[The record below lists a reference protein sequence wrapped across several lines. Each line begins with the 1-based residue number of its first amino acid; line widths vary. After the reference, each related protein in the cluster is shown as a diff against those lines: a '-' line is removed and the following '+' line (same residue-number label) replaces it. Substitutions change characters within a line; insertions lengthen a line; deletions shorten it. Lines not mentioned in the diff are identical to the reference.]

1 MISLVSR
8 DDEAWRP
15 AEAGELGAPVA
26 PGRPNFN
33 WLANTFCQDSLTE
46 FQQFVLNVDWAN
58 TSVGP
63 IEQWPQELRQLLRMV
78 IVDSAPCIIYW
89 GEKFTIFYNEA
100 YIPLIGD
107 NHPTVM
113 GKDAADV
120 FPDFWNFFD
129 KIITNQRLTAEP
141 ASGDASMLLMER
153 HGFLEETY
161 FDWKLVPLIG
171 ENGEVMASYGTPH
184 DLTMHVINKRRSD
197 CVQQL
202 THMISRIT
210 NLKDLWATTLVGL
223 SQDER
228 DLPFALLYSV
238 DQKSSMLAP
247 PSQPNLTC
255 HLEGSIGVDQDH
267 ELARE
272 YLHIRQD
279 LDGFGPVV
287 VEALEK
293 GEMVVLNSDHPSLS
307 KQLHGVGW
315 KGFGLPSGQ
324 FVIVPIKLENE
335 ITSFLIVG
343 LNPYRR
349 YNQAYTDFLRYIGEA
364 IASQISKIRL
374 GDEVRARAELIK
386 KAEMNFERS
395 EWRLTKFAERSL
407 VGLAIAQPD
416 RDILYA
422 NDAWYR
428 FAGVPSGTKE
438 YPKWLENVVEEDRAL
453 VEEWWT
459 RVVTEKTGGQ
469 FQFRVKQPFRQGHM
483 HSEYMTIM
491 SAVYADLDECG
502 EVESVM
508 GLTIDISEQKW
519 VEQQLLIR
527 TKELEES
534 EGKWRNYAEHCPL
547 GIVRTDKDGYVEY
560 GNDAWH
566 EYYGFTRGQVHGPQ
580 PWLPFVDEA
589 YVEPWKECFRKIKTE
604 ASPSSMEI
612 KLKDKVFRMEDGD
625 EIVESSVWVLATGF
639 SEFKADGSVDY
650 IDFWVTNISA
660 QKLAEKILTDKMD
673 EAIRLKTHQERFI
686 DMISHEIRNPLSAVL
701 HCGEEVV
708 EAMQKCLDDISSVS
722 DASAT
727 SSGNALVLDTLRSHL
742 DSAIDSA
749 NTIMYCVQHQKQI
762 VDDVLTLSKLDA
774 DLLVVSPI
782 PVQPVTLVRTSVRIF
797 EPELKMTGISLTI
810 NEDPSLTALGVDYIL
825 LDPNRFLQIVI
836 NLVTNAIKFTKN
848 AAVRNIDITVSGLA
862 TPPTGKDLGVQY
874 VPRRY
879 EQAKPITPSHENHSE
894 FDVWEEVVYLCF
906 SVKDTGKGL
915 TEDEMKVLYKRFA
928 QASPKTHIEYG
939 GTGLGLFIS
948 RQITEMLGGQMG
960 LHSNEDE
967 GCTFAFYV
975 RTPKGSAPRRA
986 SVTVEPIIQMTRTLG
1001 LATAAAPLVVAPDQD
1016 SDTPIDLKLVPPGPP
1031 PGLALKEVKTD
1042 RMLLVVEDNL
1052 VNQRVLC
1059 QLLRKRG
1066 FVVEAANHGEE
1077 ALALLGHAS
1086 SSSTSSPTL
1095 SLTPPPT
1102 NDAELPNGDDGGD
1115 STGYFERDVSLYT
1128 RFEVILCDI
1137 EMPIMNGIEFTKAV
1151 RSLEQRKE
1159 LPGHKPIIGVTA
1171 NVRGK
1176 QITAAIESGMDG
1188 VTTKPYRIDELIAH
1202 INRVCDSQKAKGNGK
1217 G

>member
-1 MISLVSR
+1 RARCLRGACSPQLQL
-8 DDEAWRP
+8 
-15 AEAGELGAPVA
+15 AGQPRHE
-26 PGRPNFN
+26 N
-33 WLANTFCQDSLTE
+33 LTE

-100 YIPLIGD
+100 YIPLIGN
-107 NHPTVM
+107 NHPTIM
-113 GKDAADV
+113 GKNAADV

-129 KIITNQRLTAEP
+129 KIITDQRLTAEP
-141 ASGDASMLLMER
+141 AQGDASMLLMER

-171 ENGEVMASYGTPH
+171 ENGEVMASYGTPR

-202 THMISRIT
+202 THKISRIT
-210 NLKDLWATTLVGL
+210 NLEDLWATTLAGL

-238 DQKSSMLAP
+238 DQKPSMLAP
-247 PSQPNLTC
+247 PSNPSLTC
-255 HLEGSIGVDQDH
+255 HLEGTIGVDQDH

-272 YLHIRQD
+272 YLNIRHD

-293 GEMVVLNSDHPSLS
+293 GEMVVLKSDHPSL
-307 KQLHGVGW
+307 QAAQGRRLEGLRLTQRAVRHCPDQGRMRNRILLDRRPQPLPALQPGLHG
-315 KGFGLPSGQ
+315 LPA
-324 FVIVPIKLENE
+324 L
-335 ITSFLIVG
+335 
-343 LNPYRR
+343 YR
-349 YNQAYTDFLRYIGEA
+349 EA
-364 IASQISKIRL
+364 IASQIAKIRL
-374 GDEVRARAELIK
+374 TDEVRARAELIK
-386 KAEMNFERS
+386 KAKMDVERS
-395 EWRLTKFAERSL
+395 EWRFTKFAERSL

-416 RDILYA
+416 RNILYA

-428 FAGVPSGTKE
+428 FAGVPPGTTE
-438 YPKWLENVVEEDRAL
+438 YPKWLENVVDEDKPL
-453 VEEWWT
+453 VEEWYS
-459 RVVTEKTGGQ
+459 RVLTEKKGA
-469 FQFRVKQPFRQGHM
+469 
-483 HSEYMTIM
+483 SSNSDAI
-491 SAVYADLDECG
+491 YADLDEFG
-502 EVESVM
+502 EVGSVM

-527 TKELEES
+527 SKELEES

-566 EYYGFTRGQVHGPQ
+566 GYYGFTRGEVHGPQ
-580 PWLPFVDEA
+580 PWTPYIDEA
-589 YVEPWKECFRKIKTE
+589 QVEPWKECWKRLQTE
-604 ASPSSMEI
+604 AHPFSMEL

-625 EIVESSVWVLATGF
+625 EIIESSVWILVTGF
-639 SEFKADGSVDY
+639 TEFKADGSVDY
-650 IDFWVTNISA
+650 IDFWVTDISA
-660 QKLAEKILTDKMD
+660 QKLAEKLLTDKMD

-708 EAMQKCLDDISSVS
+708 EAMQ
-722 DASAT
+722 
-727 SSGNALVLDTLRSHL
+727 NLRSHL

-782 PVQPVTLVRTSVRIF
+782 PVQPVTLVRTSVKIF

-810 NEDPSLTALGVDYIL
+810 SEDPSLKALGVDHIL
-825 LDPNRFLQIVI
+825 LDPNRFLQIAI

-848 AAVRNIDITVSGLA
+848 AAVRNIDITVSALA
-862 TPPTGKDLGVQY
+862 HPPTEQELGVQY

-879 EQAKPITPSHENHSE
+879 EEARPVSPTHENRPE
-894 FDVWEEVVYLCF
+894 FDVWDEAVYLCF

-915 TEDEMKVLYKRFA
+915 TEEETAVLYKRFS

-948 RQITEMLGGQMG
+948 RQITEMLGGQIG
-960 LHSNEDE
+960 LHSDAGD

-975 RTPKGSAPRRA
+975 RTLKGSAPRRA
-986 SVTVEPIIQMTRTLG
+986 SVSVEPIIQMTRTLG
-1001 LATAAAPLVVAPDQD
+1001 LTTTAAPLVVAPDQNGGA
-1016 SDTPIDLKLVPPGPP
+1016 PIDLKLVPTVPP
-1031 PGLALKEVKTD
+1031 PALLVTTAPKTE
-1042 RMLLVVEDNL
+1042 RMVLVVEDNL
-1052 VNQRVLC
+1052 INQKVLC
-1059 QLLRKRG
+1059 KLLRKRG
-1066 FVVEAANHGEE
+1066 FIVEAANHGQE
-1077 ALALLGHAS
+1077 ALELLGH
-1086 SSSTSSPTL
+1086 P
-1095 SLTPPPT
+1095 SLTPSPSLEKEE
-1102 NDAELPNGDDGGD
+1102 DIEEAKREL
-1115 STGYFERDVSLYT
+1115 RDVSLYR

-1137 EMPIMNGIEFTKAV
+1137 EMPVMNGIEFTKSV
-1151 RSLEQRKE
+1151 RSLEQEKE

-1171 NVRGK
+1171 NVRGE

-1188 VTTKPYRIDELIAH
+1188 VTTKPYRIDDLIAH
-1202 INRVCDSQKAKGNGK
+1202 IDRVCEALQKKDKRKG
-1217 G
+1217 

>member
-8 DDEAWRP
+8 DDEARHP
-15 AEAGELGAPVA
+15 AEAGELGAPAA
-26 PGRPNFN
+26 PVRPNFN
-33 WLANTFCQDSLTE
+33 WLANCNRPDSLTE
-46 FQQFVLNVDWAN
+46 FQKFVLNVDWAS

-63 IEQWPQELRQLLRMV
+63 IDQWPQELRQLLRMV

-202 THMISRIT
+202 THKISRIT
-210 NLKDLWATTLVGL
+210 NLKDLWATTLAGL

-228 DLPFALLYSV
+228 DLPFALPYSV
-238 DQKSSMLAP
+238 DQKPSMLAP
-247 PSQPNLTC
+247 PSKPNLTC
-255 HLEGSIGVDQDH
+255 HLEGTIGVDQDH
-267 ELARE
+267 ELAKE
-272 YLHIRQD
+272 YLNIRQE

-307 KQLHGVGW
+307 KQLQGVGW
-315 KGFGLPSGQ
+315 KGFGLPSAQ
-324 FVIVPIKLENE
+324 FVIVPIKLESE
-335 ITSFLIVG
+335 IVSFLIVG

-364 IASQISKIRL
+364 IASQIAKIRL
-374 GDEVRARAELIK
+374 ADEVRTRAELIK
-386 KAEMNFERS
+386 KAELNFERS
-395 EWRLTKFAERSL
+395 EWRFTKFAERSL

-416 RDILYA
+416 RNILYA

-428 FAGVPSGTKE
+428 FAGVPPGTKE
-438 YPKWLENVVEEDRAL
+438 YPKWLANVVEEDQAL

-459 RVVTEKTGGQ
+459 RVVTEKTGGS
-469 FQFRVKQPFRQGHM
+469 PFRQGHM

-491 SAVYADLDECG
+491 SAVYADLDEYG

-534 EGKWRNYAEHCPL
+534 EGKWKNYAEHCPL

-566 EYYGFTRGQVHGPQ
+566 AYYGFTRGQVFGPQ
-580 PWLPFVDEA
+580 PWMPFVDEA
-589 YVEPWKECFRKIKTE
+589 YVEPWKECFHKIRTE
-604 ASPSSMEI
+604 ARPFSMEL
-612 KLKDKVFRMEDGD
+612 KLKDKTFRMEDGD

-639 SEFKADGSVDY
+639 TEFKEDGSVDY
-650 IDFWVTNISA
+650 IDFWVTDISA
-660 QKLAEKILTDKMD
+660 QKLAEKILTEKMD

-708 EAMQKCLDDISSVS
+708 EAMQKCLDDIASVP
-722 DASAT
+722 DVSAA
-727 SSGNALVLDTLRSHL
+727 SSGHALVLHTLRSHL

-810 NEDPSLTALGVDYIL
+810 SEDPSLAALGVDYIM

-848 AAVRNIDITVSGLA
+848 AAVRNIDITVSALA
-862 TPPTGKDLGVQY
+862 APPTSEDLGVQY

-879 EQAKPITPSHENHSE
+879 EQAKPITPAHENHPE
-894 FDVWEEVVYLCF
+894 FDVWDEVVYLCF
-906 SVKDTGKGL
+906 RVKDTGKGL
-915 TEDEMKVLYKRFA
+915 TEEETAVLYRRFA

-960 LHSNEDE
+960 LHSDVGD

-1001 LATAAAPLVVAPDQD
+1001 LTTAAAPLVVAPDQD
-1016 SDTPIDLKLVPPGPP
+1016 SETPIDLKLVPPGPP
-1031 PGLALKEVKTD
+1031 PGQVLKNNAKTE
-1042 RMLLVVEDNL
+1042 RMVLVVEDNL

-1059 QLLRKRG
+1059 KLLRKRG

-1077 ALALLGHAS
+1077 ALELLGRPTTFRPS
-1086 SSSTSSPTL
+1086 SSAN

-1102 NDAELPNGDDGGD
+1102 STEEMPNGYNGSDGDGGAM
-1115 STGYFERDVSLYT
+1115 SYFDRDVSLYT

-1137 EMPIMNGIEFTKAV
+1137 EMPVMNGIEFTKAV
-1151 RSLEQRKE
+1151 RALEERKE

-1171 NVRGK
+1171 N
-1176 QITAAIESGMDG
+1176 DG

-1202 INRVCDSQKAKGNGK
+1202 IDRVCESQQAKNKGK

>member
-8 DDEAWRP
+8 DDEARRP
-15 AEAGELGAPVA
+15 AEAGELGAPAA
-26 PGRPNFN
+26 PVRPNFN
-33 WLANTFCQDSLTE
+33 WLANCNRPDSLTE
-46 FQQFVLNVDWAN
+46 FQKFVLNVDWAN

-63 IEQWPQELRQLLRMV
+63 IDQWPQELRQLLRMV

-202 THMISRIT
+202 THKISRIT
-210 NLKDLWATTLVGL
+210 NLKDLWATTLAGL

-238 DQKSSMLAP
+238 DQKPSMLAP
-247 PSQPNLTC
+247 PSKPNLTC
-255 HLEGSIGVDQDH
+255 HLEGTIGVDQDH
-267 ELARE
+267 ELAKE
-272 YLHIRQD
+272 YLNIRQE

-307 KQLHGVGW
+307 KQLQGVGW
-315 KGFGLPSGQ
+315 KGFGLPSAQ
-324 FVIVPIKLENE
+324 FVIVPIKLESE
-335 ITSFLIVG
+335 IVSFLIVG

-364 IASQISKIRL
+364 IASQIAKIRL
-374 GDEVRARAELIK
+374 ADEVKTRAELIK
-386 KAEMNFERS
+386 KAELNFERS
-395 EWRLTKFAERSL
+395 EWRFTKFAERSL

-416 RDILYA
+416 RNILYA

-428 FAGVPSGTKE
+428 FAGVPPGTKE
-438 YPKWLENVVEEDRAL
+438 YPKWLANVVEEDQAL
-453 VEEWWT
+453 
-459 RVVTEKTGGQ
+459 
-469 FQFRVKQPFRQGHM
+469 PFRQGHM

-491 SAVYADLDECG
+491 SAVYADLDEYG

-534 EGKWRNYAEHCPL
+534 EGKWKNYAEHCPL

-566 EYYGFTRGQVHGPQ
+566 AYYGFTRGQVFGPQ
-580 PWLPFVDEA
+580 PWMPFVDEA
-589 YVEPWKECFRKIKTE
+589 YVEPWKECFHKIRTE
-604 ASPSSMEI
+604 ARPFSMEL
-612 KLKDKVFRMEDGD
+612 KLKDKTFRMEDGD

-639 SEFKADGSVDY
+639 TEFKEDGSVDY
-650 IDFWVTNISA
+650 IDFWVTDISA
-660 QKLAEKILTDKMD
+660 QKLAEKILTEKMD

-708 EAMQKCLDDISSVS
+708 EAMQKCLDDIASVPDVS
-722 DASAT
+722 GA
-727 SSGNALVLDTLRSHL
+727 SSGHALVLHTLRSHL

-810 NEDPSLTALGVDYIL
+810 SEDPSLAALGVDYIM

-848 AAVRNIDITVSGLA
+848 AAVRNIDITVSALA
-862 TPPTGKDLGVQY
+862 APPTSEDLGVQY

-879 EQAKPITPSHENHSE
+879 EQAKPITPAHENHPE
-894 FDVWEEVVYLCF
+894 FDVWDEVVYLCF
-906 SVKDTGKGL
+906 RVKDTGKGL
-915 TEDEMKVLYKRFA
+915 TEEETAVLYRRFA

-960 LHSNEDE
+960 LHSDVGD

-1001 LATAAAPLVVAPDQD
+1001 LTTAAAPLVVAPDQD
-1016 SDTPIDLKLVPPGPP
+1016 SETPIDLKLVPPGPP
-1031 PGLALKEVKTD
+1031 PGQVLKNNTKTE
-1042 RMLLVVEDNL
+1042 RMVLVVEDNL

-1059 QLLRKRG
+1059 KLLRKRG

-1077 ALALLGHAS
+1077 ALELLGRPTTFRPS
-1086 SSSTSSPTL
+1086 SSAN

-1102 NDAELPNGDDGGD
+1102 STEEMPNGYNGSDGDGGAT
-1115 STGYFERDVSLYT
+1115 SYFDRDVSLYT

-1137 EMPIMNGIEFTKAV
+1137 EMPVMNGIEFTKAV
-1151 RSLEQRKE
+1151 RALEERKE

-1202 INRVCDSQKAKGNGK
+1202 IDRVCESQQAKNKGK

>member
-8 DDEAWRP
+8 DDEARRP
-15 AEAGELGAPVA
+15 AEAGELGAPAA
-26 PGRPNFN
+26 PVRPNFN
-33 WLANTFCQDSLTE
+33 WLANCNRPDSLTE
-46 FQQFVLNVDWAN
+46 FQKFVLNVDWAN

-63 IEQWPQELRQLLRMV
+63 IDQWPQELRQLLRMV

-202 THMISRIT
+202 THKISRIT
-210 NLKDLWATTLVGL
+210 NLKDLWATTLAGL

-238 DQKSSMLAP
+238 DQKPSMLAP
-247 PSQPNLTC
+247 PSKPNLTC
-255 HLEGSIGVDQDH
+255 HLEGTIGVDQDH
-267 ELARE
+267 ELAKE
-272 YLHIRQD
+272 YLNIRQE

-307 KQLHGVGW
+307 KQLQGVGW
-315 KGFGLPSGQ
+315 KGFGLPSAQ
-324 FVIVPIKLENE
+324 FVIVPIKLESE
-335 ITSFLIVG
+335 IVSFLIVG

-364 IASQISKIRL
+364 IASQIAKIRL
-374 GDEVRARAELIK
+374 ADEVKTRAELIK
-386 KAEMNFERS
+386 KAELNFERS
-395 EWRLTKFAERSL
+395 EWRFTKFAERSL

-416 RDILYA
+416 RNILYA

-428 FAGVPSGTKE
+428 FAGVPPGTKE
-438 YPKWLENVVEEDRAL
+438 YPKWLANVVEEDQAL

-459 RVVTEKTGGQ
+459 RVVTEKTGGHPSG
-469 FQFRVKQPFRQGHM
+469 RVTCTP
-483 HSEYMTIM
+483 EYMTIM
-491 SAVYADLDECG
+491 SAVYADLDEYG

-534 EGKWRNYAEHCPL
+534 EGKWKNYAEHCPL

-566 EYYGFTRGQVHGPQ
+566 AYYGFTRGQVFGPQ
-580 PWLPFVDEA
+580 PWMPFVDEA
-589 YVEPWKECFRKIKTE
+589 YVEPWKECFHKIRTE
-604 ASPSSMEI
+604 ARPFSMEL
-612 KLKDKVFRMEDGD
+612 KLKDKTFRMEDGD

-639 SEFKADGSVDY
+639 TKFKEDGSVDY
-650 IDFWVTNISA
+650 IDFWVTDISA
-660 QKLAEKILTDKMD
+660 QKLAEKILTEKMD

-708 EAMQKCLDDISSVS
+708 EAMQKCLDDIASVP
-722 DASAT
+722 DVSAA
-727 SSGNALVLDTLRSHL
+727 SSGHALVLHTLRSHL

-810 NEDPSLTALGVDYIL
+810 SEDPSLAALGVDYIM

-848 AAVRNIDITVSGLA
+848 AAVRNIDITVSALA
-862 TPPTGKDLGVQY
+862 APPTSEDLGVQY

-879 EQAKPITPSHENHSE
+879 EQAKPITPAHENHPE
-894 FDVWEEVVYLCF
+894 FDVWDEVVYLCF
-906 SVKDTGKGL
+906 RVKDTGKGL
-915 TEDEMKVLYKRFA
+915 TEEETAVLYKRFA

-960 LHSNEDE
+960 LHSDVGD

-1001 LATAAAPLVVAPDQD
+1001 LTTAAAPLVVAPDQD
-1016 SDTPIDLKLVPPGPP
+1016 SETPIDLKLVPPGPP
-1031 PGLALKEVKTD
+1031 PGQVLKNNTKTE
-1042 RMLLVVEDNL
+1042 RMVLVVEDNL

-1059 QLLRKRG
+1059 KLLRKRG

-1077 ALALLGHAS
+1077 ALELLGRPTTFKPS
-1086 SSSTSSPTL
+1086 SSAN

-1102 NDAELPNGDDGGD
+1102 STEEMPNGYNGSDGGGGAT
-1115 STGYFERDVSLYT
+1115 SYFDRDVSLYT

-1137 EMPIMNGIEFTKAV
+1137 EMPVMNGIEFTKAV
-1151 RSLEQRKE
+1151 RALEERKE

-1202 INRVCDSQKAKGNGK
+1202 IDRVCESQQAKNKGK

>member
-8 DDEAWRP
+8 EDEDRRP
-15 AEAGELGAPVA
+15 VEAGGGLSTPVCLA
-26 PGRPNFN
+26 ARPNFN
-33 WLANTFCQDSLTE
+33 WLANARANHLTE
-46 FQQFVLNVDWAN
+46 FQQFILNVDWAK

-78 IVDSAPCIIYW
+78 MVDSAPCIIYW
-89 GEKFTIFYNEA
+89 GDKFTIFYNEA
-100 YIPLIGD
+100 YIPLIG
-107 NHPTVM
+107 NKHPTIM
-113 GKDAADV
+113 GQDAADV
-120 FPDFWNFFD
+120 FPNFWSFFD

-202 THMISRIT
+202 THKISRIT
-210 NLKDLWATTLVGL
+210 NLKDLWATTLAGL

-238 DQKSSMLAP
+238 DQKPSMLAP
-247 PSQPNLTC
+247 PSKPSLTC
-255 HLEGSIGVDQDH
+255 HLEGTIGVDQDH

-272 YLHIRQD
+272 YLNIHHD

-293 GEMVVLNSDHPSLS
+293 GEMVVLQSDHPSLS
-307 KQLHGVGW
+307 KLLKGVGW

-324 FVIVPIKLENE
+324 FVIVPIKLECE
-335 ITSFLIVG
+335 IVSFLIVG

-364 IASQISKIRL
+364 IASQIAKIRL
-374 GDEVRARAELIK
+374 ADEVSTRAELIK
-386 KAEMNFERS
+386 KAKMDFERS
-395 EWRLTKFAERSL
+395 EWRFTKFAERSL

-416 RDILYA
+416 RDLLYA

-428 FAGVPSGTKE
+428 FAGVPPGTTQ
-438 YPKWLENVVEEDRAL
+438 YPKWLENVMAEDQPL

-459 RVVTEKTGGQ
+459 RVVSEKKGGQ

-483 HSEYMTIM
+483 HSEHMTIM
-491 SAVYADLDECG
+491 SAVYADMDEFG
-502 EVESVM
+502 EVGSVM

-527 TKELEES
+527 SRELEES
-534 EGKWRNYAEHCPL
+534 ERKWRNYAEHCPL

-566 EYYGFTRGQVHGPQ
+566 NYYGFTRGQVHGPQ
-580 PWLPFVDEA
+580 PWMPYVDEA
-589 YVEPWKECFRKIKTE
+589 HVEPWKECFRKIQTE
-604 ASPSSMEI
+604 ARPVSMEL
-612 KLKDKVFRMEDGD
+612 KLRDKVFRMEDGD
-625 EIVESSVWVLATGF
+625 EIIESSVWVLVTGF
-639 SEFKADGSVDY
+639 TEFKEDGSVDY
-650 IDFWVTNISA
+650 IDFWVTDISG

-708 EAMQKCLDDISSVS
+708 EAMQKCVDDIQSVPGAI
-722 DASAT
+722 ASAAGHT
-727 SSGNALVLDTLRSHL
+727 LALDSLRSHL

-782 PVQPVTLVRTSVRIF
+782 PVQPATLIRTSVKIF
-797 EPELKMTGISLTI
+797 EPELKMTGISL
-810 NEDPSLTALGVDYIL
+810 NFSEDASLKALGVDYVL

-848 AAVRNIDITVSGLA
+848 AAIRNIDITVSALA
-862 TPPTGKDLGVQY
+862 APPTEQELGVAY

-879 EQAKPITPSHENHSE
+879 EQAKPITPTHENYPE
-894 FDVWEEVVYLCF
+894 FDVWDEVVYLCF
-906 SVKDTGKGL
+906 RVKDTGKGL
-915 TEDEMKVLYKRFA
+915 TEEEMEGLYKRFA

-948 RQITEMLGGQMG
+948 RQITEMLGGQIG
-960 LHSNEDE
+960 IHSDAGD

-986 SVTVEPIIQMTRTLG
+986 SVSVEPIIQMTRTLG
-1001 LATAAAPLVVAPDQD
+1001 LTTAASPLVVAPDQD
-1016 SDTPIDLKLVPPGPP
+1016 GGAPIDLKLVPPGPP
-1031 PGLALKEVKTD
+1031 PTLPPTTTPTTTTKKEE
-1042 RMLLVVEDNL
+1042 RMVLVVEDNL
-1052 VNQRVLC
+1052 INQRVLC
-1059 QLLRKRG
+1059 KLLRKRG
-1066 FVVEAANHGEE
+1066 FVVEAANHGQE
-1077 ALALLGHAS
+1077 ALELLGHP
-1086 SSSTSSPTL
+1086 TPSPSP
-1095 SLTPPPT
+1095 SLEKEEDILAATR
-1102 NDAELPNGDDGGD
+1102 EL
-1115 STGYFERDVSLYT
+1115 RDVSLYT

-1137 EMPIMNGIEFTKAV
+1137 EMPVMNGIEFTRSV
-1151 RSLEQRKE
+1151 RQLEGRGE
-1159 LPGHKPIIGVTA
+1159 MPGHKPVIGVTA
-1171 NVRGK
+1171 NVRGE

-1202 INRVCDSQKAKGNGK
+1202 IDRVCEAQRAKDRRKK